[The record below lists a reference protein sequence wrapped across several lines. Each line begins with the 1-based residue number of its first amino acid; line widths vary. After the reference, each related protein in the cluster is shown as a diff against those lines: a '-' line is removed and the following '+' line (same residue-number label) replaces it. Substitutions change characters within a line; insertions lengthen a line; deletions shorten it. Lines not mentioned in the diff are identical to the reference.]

1 MDNEENNNEKLN
13 ILTNFGDKVKKVN
26 LEIQVDLTQE
36 KINNKQVKLP
46 YIIRKCNEP
55 NMQSRKKLRKKL
67 VQIGNFCQSIYNNS
81 NITLNNTKTMEDLLN
96 DSKIKAIEE
105 IKNDYFVN
113 QIQPNKEENNYNN
126 SLSNNNS
133 EIYKKIILNKLK
145 PKSLKKID
153 MKTNIN
159 NKEEKFT
166 YLTTTYER
174 NSKKDKNKI
183 NYSIDN
189 GINRR
194 MKYNYGDYA
203 SNKLIIN
210 HPKLYILNSNRES
223 RINRLPMINR
233 GYKRLN
239 VVREFSKLI
248 PDNIILTREEKIN
261 KYNEYMKIKKIKESK
276 NSKKKIK
283 NVI

>member
-1 MDNEENNNEKLN
+1 MDNEENNNEKIN
-13 ILTNFGDKVKKVN
+13 NLTNFGDKVKKVN
-26 LEIQVDLTQE
+26 LEIQVDLNQE
-36 KINNKQVKLP
+36 KVNNRQVKLP
-46 YIIRKCNEP
+46 YIIRKSNEP

-81 NITLNNTKTMEDLLN
+81 NTTLNNTKTMEDLLN

-113 QIQPNKEENNYNN
+113 QIQPNKEENNY
-126 SLSNNNS
+126 SSSISNNNS

-145 PKSLKKID
+145 QKSLKKID

-159 NKEEKFT
+159 SKEEKFT

-174 NSKKDKNKI
+174 NSEKYKNKI

-189 GINRR
+189 GINKK

-210 HPKLYILNSNRES
+210 HPKLYILNSNRER

-261 KYNEYMKIKKIKESK
+261 KYDEYMKMKELK
-276 NSKKKIK
+276 ETNNS
-283 NVI
+283 

>member
-1 MDNEENNNEKLN
+1 M
-13 ILTNFGDKVKKVN
+13 TNFGDKVKKVN
-26 LEIQVDLTQE
+26 LEIQVDLNQE
-36 KINNKQVKLP
+36 KVNNRQVKLP
-46 YIIRKCNEP
+46 YIIRKSNEP

-81 NITLNNTKTMEDLLN
+81 NTTLNNTKTMEDLLN

-113 QIQPNKEENNYNN
+113 QIQPNKEENNY
-126 SLSNNNS
+126 SSSISNNNS

-145 PKSLKKID
+145 QKSLKKID

-159 NKEEKFT
+159 SKEEKFT

-174 NSKKDKNKI
+174 NSEKYKNKI

-189 GINRR
+189 GINKK

-210 HPKLYILNSNRES
+210 HPKLYILNSNRER

-261 KYNEYMKIKKIKESK
+261 KYDEYMKMKELK
-276 NSKKKIK
+276 ETNNS
-283 NVI
+283 

>member
-105 IKNDYFVN
+105 IKNDYFGN

-261 KYNEYMKIKKIKESK
+261 KYDEYMKIKELKEAN
-276 NSKKKIK
+276 NS
-283 NVI
+283 

>member
-36 KINNKQVKLP
+36 KVNNGQIKLP
-46 YIIRKCNEP
+46 YIIRKGNEP

-113 QIQPNKEENNYNN
+113 QIQP
-126 SLSNNNS
+126 
-133 EIYKKIILNKLK
+133 
-145 PKSLKKID
+145 
-153 MKTNIN
+153 

-261 KYNEYMKIKKIKESK
+261 KYDEYMKIKELKEAN
-276 NSKKKIK
+276 NS
-283 NVI
+283 

>member
-1 MDNEENNNEKLN
+1 MDNEENSNEKIN

-248 PDNIILTREEKIN
+248 PDNIILTKEKKIN
-261 KYNEYMKIKKIKESK
+261 KYDEYMKIKELKEAN
-276 NSKKKIK
+276 NS
-283 NVI
+283 

>member
-261 KYNEYMKIKKIKESK
+261 KYDEYMKIKELKEAN
-276 NSKKKIK
+276 NS
-283 NVI
+283 

>member
-1 MDNEENNNEKLN
+1 MDNEENSNEKIN

-36 KINNKQVKLP
+36 KVNNGQIKLP
-46 YIIRKCNEP
+46 YIIRKGNEP

-81 NITLNNTKTMEDLLN
+81 NTTLNNTKTMEDLLN

-113 QIQPNKEENNYNN
+113 QIQPNKEENNYSN

-159 NKEEKFT
+159 NKAEKFT

-189 GINRR
+189 GINKK

-261 KYNEYMKIKKIKESK
+261 KYDEYMKMKELK
-276 NSKKKIK
+276 EANNS
-283 NVI
+283 

>member
-1 MDNEENNNEKLN
+1 MDNEENSNEKIN

-261 KYNEYMKIKKIKESK
+261 KYDEYMKMKELK
-276 NSKKKIK
+276 EANNS
-283 NVI
+283 